1 MKKLLVVVDA
11 PGPAEFIAPVIP
23 KLSNYDLELITV
35 GESPTKILA
44 KYRPI
49 RLDQE
54 NKATAVYKK
63 FNPDALLVATSSL
76 VLGPYVNNK
85 FTKLAHSDSKKIIAF
100 QDYWANHRWPMN
112 LKMMGYW
119 DALLVIDELAKKFVL
134 ADGYQGKIIIT
145 GSPAF
150 DRFKDVNVFKERRRL
165 RKKFGIPENAFV
177 ILHCGTGTPQSWK
190 EDETTFKFLADAVR
204 SLKKD
209 CPDTILIS
217 RPHPRDENPDRYE
230 KLAPDLKMP
239 EISSIELTE
248 DILPIADLILGMY
261 STNLIHACYLRIPGI
276 SILLPNAGKKRLAKI
291 SLSDFPPNKVAATIG
306 IYRASVPELKKEL
319 EKIMQD
325 SAYRSSIQARQ
336 KRFFPMEKSAAKKA
350 VNAIKKLIS

>member
-1 MKKLLVVVDA
+1 MKKIMVVVDA
-11 PGPAEFIAPVIP
+11 PGPAEFIAPVLP

-44 KYRPI
+44 KQRPI
-49 RLDQE
+49 RLDRE
-54 NKATAVYKK
+54 GKAAAVYKK

-76 VLGPYVNNK
+76 VLGPYINNK
-85 FTKLAHSDSKKIIAF
+85 FTKLAHSDGKKIIAF

-112 LKMMGYW
+112 LKMMKYW
-119 DALLVIDELAKKFVL
+119 NALLVIDELAKKFVL

-150 DRFKDVNVFKERRRL
+150 DRFKDVDVLKEKRRL

-177 ILHCGTGTPQSWK
+177 ILHCGTGTPQSWR
-190 EDETTFKFLADAVR
+190 EDEATFKFLAEVVR
-204 SLKKD
+204 QLKKEGGN
-209 CPDTILIS
+209 IIFIS
-217 RPHPRDENPDRYE
+217 RPHPRDEHPERYK
-230 KLAPDLKMP
+230 KLAPDLKIP

-291 SLSDFPPNKVAATIG
+291 SLSDFPPNKIGATIG
-306 IYRASVPELKKEL
+306 IYKESVPELKKEL
-319 EKIMQD
+319 EKIMEI
-325 SAYRSSIQARQ
+325 SAYRSAIQARQ
-336 KRFFPMEKSAAKKA
+336 KRFFPMEKSATKKA
-350 VNAIKKLIS
+350 ADAIKQLIS